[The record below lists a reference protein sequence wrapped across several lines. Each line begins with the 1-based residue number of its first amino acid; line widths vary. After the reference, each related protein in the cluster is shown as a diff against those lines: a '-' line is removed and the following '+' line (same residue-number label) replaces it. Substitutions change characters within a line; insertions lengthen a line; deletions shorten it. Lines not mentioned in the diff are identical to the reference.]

1 MLYEIPEGPVRGP
14 SADDRWEYANGGLTA
29 VGTAFPA
36 GVVLAAPGSRVH
48 SSTFTGFVESIE
60 PVHPTAA
67 VTLTGTPVTYRRSSN
82 GFGRRPTTAKLNRTS
97 RWNWANWRS
106 SPAVCSRTTTGAKPV
121 SSRRNRQ
128 RWPHLYVLNADGS
141 VREDDYV
148 AVGGGAKL
156 AYGALESAYSDERDS
171 PQVTTA
177 VTDALR
183 SAVARDPGSIGMGYL
198 AKISSEG
205 VDISE
210 LELLGE

>member
-1 MLYEIPEGPVRGP
+1 M
-14 SADDRWEYANGGLTA
+14 
-29 VGTAFPA
+29 
-36 GVVLAAPGSRVH
+36 
-48 SSTFTGFVESIE
+48 
-60 PVHPTAA
+60 
-67 VTLTGTPVTYRRSSN
+67 
-82 GFGRRPTTAKLNRTS
+82 
-97 RWNWANWRS
+97 
-106 SPAVCSRTTTGAKPV
+106 
-121 SSRRNRQ
+121 
-128 RWPHLYVLNADGS
+128 LNADGS